1 MSNIHFNCRIL
12 KCRKVLTRS
21 SFLLRHSSTKLQ
33 RREGHRAIGSWAR
46 SFVQGQRHSSRGWSS
61 SDAELFL
68 LKTVGRSRRQ
78 RKFPSAEPRLQ
89 LGTPITCLYEPY
101 AGRDAALLPPHLV
114 TSVKKHPEPV
124 NKHELLVNYQQVG
137 KFREIFLRTS
147 AFLSNEWIRN
157 HEKLGR
163 NVRALRVRQIATPS

>member
-1 MSNIHFNCRIL
+1 MFTCRTL
-12 KCRKVLTRS
+12 KCKKLLTRS

-78 RKFPSAEPRLQ
+78 RKFPSAEPRLRW
-89 LGTPITCLYEPY
+89 GTPVRCLYEPDD
-101 AGRDAALLPPHLV
+101 GRDAKLLPPHLL

-124 NKHELLVNYQQVG
+124 NKHELLIIYQQVG
-137 KFREIFLRTS
+137 KLHEIFLRTS
-147 AFLSNEWIRN
+147 TFLSNERIRN
-157 HEKLGR
+157 HEKVGR
-163 NVRALRVRQIATPS
+163 NVRALRARQIATPS